1 LTWVG
6 SGEMAYKLTNKL
18 RAYTGLLYEYYDR
31 EASGVSSHVHD
42 SIAFMRYGAEYVV
55 SDKLTLGAK
64 IQHDINDEDSDYITG
79 SINARLSF

>member
-42 SIAFMRYGAEYVV
+42 SIAFMRYGAE
-55 SDKLTLGAK
+55 
-64 IQHDINDEDSDYITG
+64 
-79 SINARLSF
+79 